1 MSLALRQQL
10 SIFETE
16 EIQQEKA
23 VEYSFVL
30 GVPIYADEFWTAK
43 QRQAN
48 SIHEISYRAC
58 YKPQLPEFFINKYS
72 NEQDV
77 VYDPFSGRGTTAI
90 QAGLMNRNVVAND
103 INPLSKILTRSRFFV
118 PSVLEIKKRLDE
130 IPFVDKK
137 ADIDLSMFFNE
148 DTEKE
153 IVSMREYFANKECD
167 FVDNW
172 IKMVATNRLT
182 GHSKGFFSVYTLPPN
197 QAAKPE
203 RQVKINEKYKN
214 VFEYRNT
221 KDIIIKKSAQLIK
234 DINFAMRKQLKKI
247 GEDGI
252 FISENANNT
261 PQIKDNSVDLIITSP
276 PFLDIVDYAGDNW
289 LRNWFNN
296 IEIPELTIVK
306 KTEQWEYEMGKC
318 FDEFRRVLKKNGKI
332 AFEVGEVRNG
342 KVALDENV
350 VKIGKSAGLKPIC
363 VYKNEQNFTKTANI
377 WGVSNNENGTNSNRI
392 VVFEKE

>member
-148 DTEKE
+148 ETEKE

-318 FDEFRRVLKKNGKI
+318 FDEFKRILKKNGKI

-363 VYKNEQNFTKTANI
+363 VYKNEQSFTKTANI
-377 WGVSNNENGTNSNRI
+377 WGVSNNEDGTNSNRI